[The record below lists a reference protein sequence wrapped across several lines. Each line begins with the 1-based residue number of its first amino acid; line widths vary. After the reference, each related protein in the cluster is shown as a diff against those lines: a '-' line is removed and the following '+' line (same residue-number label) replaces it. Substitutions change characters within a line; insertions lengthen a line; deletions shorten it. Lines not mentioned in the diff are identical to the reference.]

1 MDIKC
6 LPYTSMDTRML
17 VMSTGSWPAKLTST
31 IGREVRRLRQERG
44 LTAAELSGACAA
56 LGMEVP
62 SRTITNW
69 ETGKRATIAVTDLLV
84 VAEALNV
91 PPISLLFPL
100 GQDDRVEVLPGRDA
114 AMWDAVAW
122 FTDEAHL
129 DQAPALGSARAALD
143 AFRGHAAAV
152 HTALTS
158 VRIREERRRQP
169 GANLEHADAMLE
181 DDLRALRELRGA
193 MRAEG
198 WEPPPV
204 PSRLEPYWIAAEGDA
219 GQAEGAGA

>member
-1 MDIKC
+1 
-6 LPYTSMDTRML
+6 ML
-17 VMSTGSWPAKLTST
+17 AMGTGSWPAKLTST

-44 LTAAELSGACAA
+44 LTAAELSDACAT

-62 SRTITNW
+62 PRTITNW
-69 ETGKRATIAVTDLLV
+69 ETGKRATIAVTEILV

-100 GQDDRVEVLPGRDA
+100 GQDDRVEVLPGREA

-122 FTDEAHL
+122 FTDEVHL
-129 DQAPALGSARAALD
+129 DHAPARGSARAALD

-169 GANLEHADAMLE
+169 GANLTHADAMLE
-181 DDLRALRELRGA
+181 DDLRALRELRDA

-204 PSRLEPYWIAAEGDA
+204 PPRLKPYWTD
-219 GQAEGAGA
+219 GQAEGTGT